1 MISRDSIYKIGVIG
15 KPHGVKGE
23 VTFNFDDDIFDRT
36 DDEYLILDVDG
47 ILVPF
52 FMEEYRFK
60 NDETALMKFEDIDT
74 QEQARTLTGC
84 DVFFPREKAE
94 EAEGEA
100 SLSQLIGYTLVN
112 AGENDAATAN
122 EDKDNAATA
131 NEEEA
136 GTPIGTI
143 CAIDDS
149 TANLLMEVET
159 PDGRQLLIPMSD
171 DLITDI
177 DQQGRRLVMRIPD
190 GLLDLN

>member
-36 DDEYLILDVDG
+36 DAEYLILDVDG

-100 SLSQLIGYTLVN
+100 SLSQLVGFTLVN
-112 AGENDAATAN
+112 AGEND
-122 EDKDNAATA
+122 AATA

>member
-23 VTFNFDDDIFDRT
+23 VTFNFDDDVFDRT
-36 DDEYLILDVDG
+36 DADYLILDVDG

-60 NDETALMKFEDIDT
+60 NDEMALMKFEDIDT

-84 DVFFPREKAE
+84 EVFFPREKAQ

-100 SLSQLIGYTLVN
+100 SLSQLVGFTLVN
-112 AGENDAATAN
+112 AEELTADAEKANGTAA
-122 EDKDNAATA
+122 DDST
-131 NEEEA
+131 
-136 GTPIGTI
+136 GTPVGTI
-143 CAIDDS
+143 RAIDDS
-149 TANLLMEVET
+149 TANLLLEVET
-159 PDGRQLLIPMSD
+159 PNGRQLLIPMSD
-171 DLITDI
+171 DLITNI
-177 DQQGRRLVMRIPD
+177 DWEGHRLVMRIPE